1 MAVAAVNV
9 NVAVAVPVLVPA
21 AVNVVVPHPLTDNAP
36 KLPSPNVGNTST
48 IVSAAFMGTFSAN
61 VTAREVVATVTGI
74 AITRTLYVTAGV
86 GNTILVDT
94 AIEFVVEDISL
105 ASASVT
111 PTFREA
117 ELLTWANLL
126 VVIPDTIVILHSVL
140 DVKVFD
146 AA

>member
-1 MAVAAVNV
+1 
-9 NVAVAVPVLVPA
+9 
-21 AVNVVVPHPLTDNAP
+21 
-36 KLPSPNVGNTST
+36 
-48 IVSAAFMGTFSAN
+48 MGTFSAN

-94 AIEFVVEDISL
+94 AIELVVEDISL

-117 ELLTWANLL
+117 ELRTWANLL

>member
-1 MAVAAVNV
+1 MAAVNV

-74 AITRTLYVTAGV
+74 AITRTL
-86 GNTILVDT
+86 
-94 AIEFVVEDISL
+94 
-105 ASASVT
+105 
-111 PTFREA
+111 
-117 ELLTWANLL
+117 
-126 VVIPDTIVILHSVL
+126 
-140 DVKVFD
+140 
-146 AA
+146 